1 MDTYERLTVIKL
13 LWPNNHDQVLFLR
26 KELIIK
32 GPAINSLL
40 NQLSLQKKNQ
50 MSKERIDSQCTRKD
64 WNKEI
69 FKIPGDI
76 FTKTVKDSSR

>member
-32 GPAINSLL
+32 GPAIKLIIESAVIT
-40 NQLSLQKKNQ
+40 
-50 MSKERIDSQCTRKD
+50 KEKS
-64 WNKEI
+64 NE
-69 FKIPGDI
+69 
-76 FTKTVKDSSR
+76 